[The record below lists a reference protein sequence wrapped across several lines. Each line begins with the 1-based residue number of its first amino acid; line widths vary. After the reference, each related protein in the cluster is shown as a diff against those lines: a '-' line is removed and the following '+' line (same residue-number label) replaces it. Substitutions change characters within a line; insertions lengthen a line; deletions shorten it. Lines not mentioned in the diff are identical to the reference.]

1 MSVSVSKLSFYTDV
15 NLCHQKNTNK
25 QNISLVREDI
35 KMLGHC
41 KIKIK
46 YTLLTR
52 FVPSWA
58 RIAYEVF
65 VATNKL
71 YSSDPFDIHP
81 NNQRTK

>member
-52 FVPSWA
+52 FVPS
-58 RIAYEVF
+58 
-65 VATNKL
+65 
-71 YSSDPFDIHP
+71 
-81 NNQRTK
+81 